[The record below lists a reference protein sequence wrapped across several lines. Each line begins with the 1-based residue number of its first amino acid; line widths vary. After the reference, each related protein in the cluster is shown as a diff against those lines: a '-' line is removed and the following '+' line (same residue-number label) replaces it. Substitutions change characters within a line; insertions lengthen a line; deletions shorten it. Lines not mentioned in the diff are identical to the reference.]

1 MVATDDKNFK
11 HSKKIV
17 KRNIQRSNGILKSP
31 FKQSK
36 QRNKNK
42 LHIINIEFT
51 LAVLRIQCRHLYG
64 VDLQYRK
71 RSDNTSK
78 VVNDKGC

>member
-11 HSKKIV
+11 HSKK
-17 KRNIQRSNGILKSP
+17 KLNATLQRNNEILKSP

-64 VDLQYRK
+64 VDLQ
-71 RSDNTSK
+71 
-78 VVNDKGC
+78 